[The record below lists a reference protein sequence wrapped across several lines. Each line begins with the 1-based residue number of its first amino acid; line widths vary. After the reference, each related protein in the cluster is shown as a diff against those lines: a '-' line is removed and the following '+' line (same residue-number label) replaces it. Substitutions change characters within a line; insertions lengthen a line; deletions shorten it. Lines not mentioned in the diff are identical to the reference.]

1 MTEKRNGAVSAATD
15 NALRTHEHY
24 YIFYQTQE
32 SVCKGR
38 RRK

>member
-1 MTEKRNGAVSAATD
+1 MNEKKNGAALAGTD

-38 RRK
+38 R